1 MQIQGKCNYD
11 FKEGK
16 VNNILLAERIYLKVK
31 RDVNVNVCPWSNHY
45 IVLNSIIFIRN
56 KTVLFV
62 KYYTLNN
69 WTYMAYSRLVHILPL
84 VNPVLR
90 FIIRIK
96 ICYDDC
102 ITEK

>member
-11 FKEGK
+11 FKERK